1 MIDRQLKRELEKIN
15 VPAYDVQKLEETI
28 SKAKRIELYPERER
42 MTNTEFFFNQLNF
55 IKKRTW
61 LLKSCFSILVLYLLN
76 VKNMNFNSWIWT
88 LIAISGP
95 VLCLINANEICN
107 IFQPGMLEIQMTAKN
122 SFSKVLMIRL
132 MVFGILDLFFFLCA
146 AVVMSIFKETVIWQV
161 IVYGTVPYEI
171 MCFGCMFILNR
182 CREENML
189 LYSSTWGI
197 CLSCIIVTLKISGIE
212 IFTTYYWSLW
222 VAIGCLTISGAG
234 LELRKLL
241 KKAGGNLNEIN
252 YGTFI

>member
-1 MIDRQLKRELEKIN
+1 MIDRQLKKELEKID
-15 VPAYDVQKLEETI
+15 VPAYSVQKLEETI
-28 SKAKRIELYPERER
+28 LKAKNIELHPERDR
-42 MTNTEFFFNQLNF
+42 MTNTEFFLNQLNF

-61 LLKSCFSILVLYLLN
+61 LLKGCFSILILYLISAE
-76 VKNMNFNSWIWT
+76 NMNFNSWIWT

-95 VLCLINANEICN
+95 ILCLMNTNEICN

-132 MVFGILDLFFFLCA
+132 VVFGILDLFFFVCA

-161 IVYGTVPYEI
+161 IIYGTVPYEI
-171 MCFGCMFILNR
+171 MCFGCLFILNR
-182 CREENML
+182 CQEENML

-197 CLSCIIVTLKISGIE
+197 CLSCIIITLKISGIE
-212 IFTTYYWSLW
+212 IFTACYFGVW
-222 VAIGCLTISGAG
+222 VAIGCLTISGLG

-241 KKAGGNLNEIN
+241 NKAGGNLNEIN
-252 YGTFI
+252 YGTLI

>member
-61 LLKSCFSILVLYLLN
+61 LLKSC
-76 VKNMNFNSWIWT
+76 
-88 LIAISGP
+88 
-95 VLCLINANEICN
+95 CLINANEICN

-212 IFTTYYWSLW
+212 IFTTYYWGLW